1 MPTSIIAMAVGAAV
15 SGAVATSIGAGFAS
29 ALAGGLASMAF
40 NAAFASPPDQLNQ
53 QPLTQELRDNLVTV
67 RQPISNWQYIYGR
80 TRVSG
85 ALTFAHESADQN
97 FHLVITYA
105 GHVCDEIQTIQF
117 NDEVVP
123 LDGSGNATGK
133 YAGYVRIQKSLGAEA
148 GQPFADLV
156 TESEGKWTDAHRQ
169 SGRTKIYVR
178 LTPNADLFPTGL
190 PNITAIIKGKKV
202 YDPRTATTVWSQN
215 ASLCQADYVCDVPA
229 GLEAVYA
236 DEIDSAQLIAAAN
249 IDDESVS
256 ITGGGSEARYTLNG
270 AFLVN
275 TSPGDVLGKMLT
287 ANSGKVRYIGGMF
300 LVQPAAYVSPTITI
314 TEDDCRAVPH
324 IIPRLSAADLCN
336 GVKGLYVSEDNL
348 WQASDFPPVTNA
360 TYLAEDE
367 GERAWLDLNLP
378 FTKSVS
384 TAQRI
389 AKIELERRRQQIT
402 VEWPG
407 KFNCYRLQAGNTGML
422 TFAMMGWS
430 GKVFEVAQTSLV
442 FEDDNAGGVRLGAD
456 LVLRETAAGVYDWNS
471 GEETTV
477 DLAPDT
483 NLPDPFAVT
492 PPTDLVLVDSPL
504 ILQDGTVIPRIIA
517 SWTPSGYAFT
527 TGWEVRYRIGGET
540 AWQTEI
546 VTDPTIT
553 LQPLSVG
560 DEYDIQIFT
569 LTPLGR
575 SQTALSVS
583 GHVAVGQVT
592 APNAPANLTATSGL
606 FQVGLAWTL
615 DVGTRRDIRHTE
627 IWASL
632 TNDRATALRITCAP
646 WPDVAYAHIGLSP
659 GQQWYYW
666 ARLED
671 SSGNHSAYY
680 PSGATSGISG
690 SPSSDPSALLTQ
702 LRNALGLD
710 QLIAEL
716 AAPIQVIEAG
726 NLQNAIVG
734 IQNALADYDLTAR
747 LQWQEAV
754 TNATITL
761 NPETGAIELLATA
774 VVTTDVEA
782 RLTQAEL
789 DINAADATLSAQ
801 VATLTTVEGD
811 LTAAQSAITLLQ
823 SSVAIG
829 ASEIYVENAVG
840 NALGGINVTSANA
853 YSNLAQ
859 AEIKSALEMF
869 DTQQAVTSINGTVAA
884 ALETLQAHADAIA
897 SEVTV
902 RTSLV
907 SAIAANA
914 AAIVSEQTTR
924 ANAVSA
930 EAEARLAL
938 ASRVTSAEGTIT
950 THGSA
955 ISNMYTKSQVDG
967 SISGLSTTLTTNY
980 QNADAAVYTN
990 AQSYVQTYA
999 YSKSQVD
1006 SSEAGLSTTLTT
1018 NYQNADATVYSNAQS
1033 YVNTYAYSKA
1043 GADGVIASSVAV
1055 VSARLDSGDYAA
1067 VKTQSSASASA
1078 ITGLQAKYGVKVDV
1092 SGHVTGFEILGS
1104 ATSGD
1109 FVILADKFL
1118 IVKPD
1123 GTGTPK
1129 QVLMLGTVNGTTAL
1143 GLDGSLIIDGSI
1155 VARSIDTRNLSVKDG
1170 SGNVILSSGQKL
1182 TGTWI
1187 ADLAVDTLQIAG
1199 NAVTLPVSAYT
1210 SGMTYQTGGAGDIEV
1225 QALSISTSGRPVLII
1240 SSFYLDATAYGYIR
1254 YPTVRIKRDGT
1265 EIYSVIDEFYNL
1277 KTHTISFT
1285 DTPSAGAHTYSV
1297 SVSTAL
1303 YYDSY
1308 ISKRSLVAIEVKK

>member
-1 MPTSIIAMAVGAAV
+1 MPTSIIAIGVGALASSAVGTAMSGMAGAA
-15 SGAVATSIGAGFAS
+15 FFS
-29 ALAGGLASMAF
+29 AAAGGLASMAF
-40 NAAFASPPDQLNQ
+40 NAAFSSPPDQPNQ

-97 FHLVITYA
+97 FHLVVTYA

-169 SGRTKIYVR
+169 SGRAKIYVR
-178 LTPNADLFPTGL
+178 LTPSADLFPTGL

-215 ASLCQADYVCDVPA
+215 ASLCIADYLCDQAA

-275 TSPGDVLGKMLT
+275 STPGDVLGKMLT
-287 ANSGKVRYIGGMF
+287 ANSGKVRYIGGLF
-300 LVQPAAYVSPTITI
+300 LVQPAAYVSPTITL

-324 IIPRLSAADLCN
+324 IIPRLSASDLCN

-378 FTKSVS
+378 FTKSAS

-504 ILQDGTVIPRIIA
+504 ILQDGTVVPRIIA

-527 TGWEVRYRIGGET
+527 TGWEVRYRIGGAT
-540 AWQTEI
+540 VWQTEI

-575 SQTALSVS
+575 SQTALSVG
-583 GHVAVGQVT
+583 GHVAVGQVA

-606 FQVGLAWTL
+606 FQVALAWTL

-646 WPDVAYAHIGLSP
+646 WPEVAYKHIGLSP
-659 GQQWYYW
+659 GQLWYYW
-666 ARLED
+666 ARVED

-680 PSGATSGISG
+680 PTGATSGISG
-690 SPSSDPSALLTQ
+690 VPSTDPSALLTQ
-702 LRNALGLD
+702 LRNSLGLD
-710 QLIAEL
+710 QLAAEL
-716 AAPIQVIEAG
+716 AAPIQIIEAG

-734 IQNALADYDLTAR
+734 IENALSDYDLTAR
-747 LQWQEAV
+747 VQWQEAI
-754 TNATITL
+754 TNATVTVD
-761 NPETGAIELLATA
+761 PETGQIQLLATA
-774 VVTTDVEA
+774 AVTTDVEA

-823 SSVAIG
+823 SSVSIG
-829 ASEIYVENAVG
+829 ASEVYVENAVG

-869 DTQQAVTSINGTVAA
+869 DTQQAATSINGTVAA
-884 ALETLQAHADAIA
+884 ALETLQSHADAIA

-924 ANAVSA
+924 ANADSA
-930 EAEARLAL
+930 EAALRVSL
-938 ASRVTSAEGTIT
+938 ASRVTSAEGTIGS
-950 THGSA
+950 HASA
-955 ISNMYTKSQVDG
+955 ISNMYTKSEVDG
-967 SISGLSTTLTTNY
+967 SISGLTTTLTTNY
-980 QNADAAVYTN
+980 QNADAA
-990 AQSYVQTYA
+990 
-999 YSKSQVD
+999 
-1006 SSEAGLSTTLTT
+1006 
-1018 NYQNADATVYSNAQS
+1018 VYSNAQS

-1092 SGHVTGFEILGS
+1092 NGHVTGFEILGS

-1118 IVKPD
+1118 ICKPD
-1123 GTGTPK
+1123 GSGTPK

-1210 SGMTYQTGGAGDIEV
+1210 SGLTYQTGGAGDIEI
-1225 QALSISTSGRPVLII
+1225 QALSITVSGRPVLII
-1240 SSFYLDATAYGYIR
+1240 CSFYLEATVYGYAR
-1254 YPTVRIKRDGT
+1254 YPTVRIKRDGS